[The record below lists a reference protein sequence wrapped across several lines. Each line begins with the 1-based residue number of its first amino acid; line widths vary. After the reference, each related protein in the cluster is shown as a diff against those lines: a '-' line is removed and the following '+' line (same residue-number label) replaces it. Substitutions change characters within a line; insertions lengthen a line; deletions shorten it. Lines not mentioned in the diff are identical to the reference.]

1 MTRPDSVDL
10 AHKRKLLESHRS
22 NLHRQEEAAAQYG
35 LNVPLPLAN
44 EIEFLKQEIAK
55 LQQELEAYGPQLY
68 QEALAQQETALTK
81 RPSVLALGL
90 GTDISG
96 RVKEFLRQK
105 GEPLATL
112 ADQVI
117 SRYVRAPEGEKFV
130 PIEDFPKVIAD
141 LHELRKDLDAKNVTE
156 LFLFY
161 YGPISLAVAIGRAFS
176 NWVPIKMYNFSQ
188 GKYELDMVIGKD
200 GSLITSPDQ

>member
-1 MTRPDSVDL
+1 MTGPDSVDL
-10 AHKRKLLESHRS
+10 AHKRKLLKAHRS

-55 LQQELEAYGPQLY
+55 LQRELEAYGPQLY
-68 QEALAQQETALTK
+68 QEALDQQEMALTD
-81 RPSVLALGL
+81 RPAVLALGL

-105 GEPLATL
+105 GEPLTSL
-112 ADQVI
+112 ADRVI
-117 SRYVRAPEGEKFV
+117 SRYMRAPEGEKFV
-130 PIEDFPKVIAD
+130 PREDLPKVIAD
-141 LHELRKDLDAKNVTE
+141 LHELRKELDARNITE

-161 YGPISLAVAIGRAFS
+161 YGPISLAVAIGRVFS
-176 NWVPIKMYNFSQ
+176 NWVPIKVYNFSQ

-200 GSLITSPDQ
+200 GSLITGPNQ